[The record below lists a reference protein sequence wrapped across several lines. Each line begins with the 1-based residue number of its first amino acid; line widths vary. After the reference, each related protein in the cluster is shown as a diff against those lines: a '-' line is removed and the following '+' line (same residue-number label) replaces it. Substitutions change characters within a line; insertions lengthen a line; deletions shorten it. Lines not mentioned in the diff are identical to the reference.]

1 MPIGYCN
8 TPRARAEFRPHFD
21 TFTLRM
27 VVHMWPPNRT
37 KTAGCLDLKISDLT
51 CLGQATIHKGLEC
64 RDEVISD
71 FWCPI
76 AEVKARQ
83 TRLKRR
89 AEIWR
94 LEPDGHPGLHDPA
107 VR

>member
-1 MPIGYCN
+1 
-8 TPRARAEFRPHFD
+8 
-21 TFTLRM
+21 
-27 VVHMWPPNRT
+27 MWPPNRT
-37 KTAGCLDLKISDLT
+37 KMAGCLDLKISDLT

-94 LEPDGHPGLHDPA
+94 LEQDGHPGLHDPA